1 MAEVLRRSKFKFLK
15 QYSKLLVA
23 LLSLLGVVSGCKSVM
38 EDSAAYGI
46 PGLHVHGL
54 FFSKADSSNIK
65 GIDVRL
71 LSVDSLTE
79 YSFESTRRYD
89 YYTRMGADHYP
100 WPDSVRLIASDPYSL
115 SDGWFAEKDTILDVS
130 ELEDE
135 WDDLSIE
142 LDLYLEPIVRDD

>member
-1 MAEVLRRSKFKFLK
+1 MAEALIKTKRTVLK
-15 QYSKLLVA
+15 QYPKLVA
-23 LLSLLGVVSGCKSVM
+23 AFLSLLGVVSGCESVM
-38 EDSAAYGI
+38 ESPAAYGI
-46 PGLHVHGL
+46 PGLFVHGL
-54 FFSKADSSNIK
+54 FFSKADSSNVK

-79 YSFESTRRYD
+79 YSFESAGRYD
-89 YYTRMGADHYP
+89 YYARMGADHYP

-115 SDGWFAEKDTILDVS
+115 SDGWFAAKDTILDVS